1 LKGAIL
7 FSLKLLQYRKMFPS
21 KKETFHRIWME
32 LLEYYQNQ
40 RHSIENYIP
49 RKCQIPY
56 SADVNLFGVR
66 GSGKTAMIFDL
77 LQEADQEA
85 TLYIDLEDPN
95 LTFNTLTPLSLQQ
108 YIDKEGI
115 TLLILDHY
123 SDGYL
128 SYFPNVER
136 LIVLS
141 RIALDNKDLVPIELF
156 PLDYEEFLAF
166 ESSVLQSSGF
176 NHFLRAGT
184 LPLIARSQKTSIQ
197 AMKSFLQSSFDE
209 NEKKLLLILAQHH
222 TKHLTTHQIYTFAK
236 EKFKV
241 SKDWLYKTMKLF
253 TQEKLVLF
261 IEDRYQK
268 SGKKMLLF
276 DFAFAKYLTL
286 GQPFILQFDTMIA
299 LALFKHRIEVQTLG
313 IHGYVTR
320 EDELIIPAPF
330 ESEESLWVKSQ
341 SKFSIYKKYGIQKV
355 TIVTVAN
362 SYEYQIEKLH
372 FEAIPFN
379 EWSVIHDETL
389 FE

>member
-1 LKGAIL
+1 
-7 FSLKLLQYRKMFPS
+7 
-21 KKETFHRIWME
+21 ME
-32 LLEYYQNQ
+32 LLVYYQNQ
-40 RHSIENYIP
+40 RHQIENYVP
-49 RKCQIPY
+49 RKCQFPL
-56 SADVNLFGVR
+56 AGDVNLFGVR
-66 GSGKTAMIFDL
+66 GAGKTAMIFDL
-77 LQEADQEA
+77 LHEEDQEH

-95 LTFNTLTPLSLQQ
+95 LIFDALTALTLQQ

-123 SDGYL
+123 TEGYL
-128 SYFPNVER
+128 PRFPNVER
-136 LIVLS
+136 LIVVS
-141 RIALDNKDLVPIELF
+141 RIALEDQMLLPIELF

-166 ESSVLQSSGF
+166 ESSASQSSGF
-176 NHFLRAGT
+176 NHFLRSGT
-184 LPLIARSQKTSIQ
+184 LPLLAKSQKTSIQ
-197 AMKSFLQSSFDE
+197 AMKTFLQSSFDE

-222 TKHLTTHQIYTFAK
+222 TKHLTTYQIYAFAK

-241 SKDWLYKTMKLF
+241 SKDWLYKTIKLF

-276 DFAFAKYLTL
+276 DFAFAKYLTI
-286 GQPFILQFDTMIA
+286 GQPFMLQFDTMIA

-313 IHGYVTR
+313 IHGYVTTH
-320 EDELIIPAPF
+320 DELIIPAPF

-341 SKFSIYKKYGIQKV
+341 SKFSIYKKYGIKKV

-362 SYEYQIEKLH
+362 TYEYQIEKLH

-379 EWSVIHDETL
+379 EWSVIHDESL

>member
-1 LKGAIL
+1 
-7 FSLKLLQYRKMFPS
+7 
-21 KKETFHRIWME
+21 ME

-40 RHSIENYIP
+40 RYVTENYVP
-49 RKCQIPY
+49 RKCQLPLKGDI
-56 SADVNLFGVR
+56 NLYGVR
-66 GSGKTAMIFDL
+66 GSGKTTIILDL
-77 LQEADQEA
+77 MHEENEES

-95 LTFNTLTPLSLQQ
+95 LIFNTLSTLSLQK
-108 YIDKEGI
+108 YIDRAGI

-123 SDGYL
+123 QKGYL
-128 SYFPNVER
+128 PYFPNVER

-141 RIALDNKDLVPIELF
+141 RIPLENDELNPVELF

-166 ESSVLQSSGF
+166 ETSAAQSSGF
-176 NHFLRAGT
+176 NHFLRSGT
-184 LPLIARSQKTSIQ
+184 LPLLARSQKTHIQ

-209 NEKKLLLILAQHH
+209 NEQKLLLILAQHH

-253 TQEKLVLF
+253 TQENLVLF

-276 DFAFAKYLTL
+276 DFAFAKYLTM

-299 LALFKHRIEVQTLG
+299 LALMKHHIKVQTLG
-313 IHGYVTR
+313 IHGYVTTK
-320 EDELIIPAPF
+320 DELIIPAPF

-341 SKFSIYKKYGIQKV
+341 NKFSLYKKYGIKKV
-355 TIVTVAN
+355 TIITVAN
-362 SYEYQIEKLH
+362 SYEYNIEKLY
-372 FEAIPFN
+372 FEALPFN
-379 EWSVIHDETL
+379 EWSVISDE
-389 FE
+389 E

>member
-1 LKGAIL
+1 MK
-7 FSLKLLQYRKMFPS
+7 
-21 KKETFHRIWME
+21 

-40 RHSIENYIP
+40 RYVIEHYVP
-49 RKCQIPY
+49 RKCQLPLEGDI
-56 SADVNLFGVR
+56 NLYGVR
-66 GSGKTAMIFDL
+66 GAGKTTIIFDQI
-77 LQEADQEA
+77 QEENEET

-95 LTFNTLTPLSLQQ
+95 LIFNTLTTLSLQQ
-108 YIDKEGI
+108 YIDREGI

-123 SDGYL
+123 TEGYL
-128 SYFPNVER
+128 PYFPNVER

-141 RIALDNKDLVPIELF
+141 RVPLEDENLIPIELF

-166 ESSVLQSSGF
+166 ESSATQSSGF

-184 LPLIARSQKTSIQ
+184 LPLMARSQKTITL
-197 AMKSFLQSSFDE
+197 AMKRFLQSSFDD
-209 NEKKLLLILAQHH
+209 NEIKLLLILAQHH

-286 GQPFILQFDTMIA
+286 GQPFIMQFDTMIA
-299 LALFKHRIEVQTLG
+299 LALMKHHIKVQTLG
-313 IHGYVTR
+313 IHGYVTMQ
-320 EDELIIPAPF
+320 DELIIPAPF

-341 SKFSIYKKYGIQKV
+341 SKFSIYKKYGIKKV

-362 SYEYQIEKLH
+362 SYEYKIEKLH

-379 EWSVIHDETL
+379 EWSVIHDETI